1 VLTGDCG
8 AGASPARSGK
18 PRPGR
23 ELPADDHITYT
34 VNERRSGE
42 PPPPQLQ
49 AMPITVIKTASPPE
63 LRQLITVNSSYIC
76 YALNE
81 TKLRLLNKHTA
92 DKGPLLKDHTA
103 GITDVRW
110 RHSLIWTQNTVFS
123 YEHLL
128 QGICVQDV
136 SPCTPVFRCSLAC
149 LHCVDQ
155 LQGCVLR
162 RFHSDAS
169 NRLASAGKD
178 GQLFAWQVGEDDGP
192 IYAKQ
197 LLSLRVAANSSRM
210 RLAWLSEDV
219 VAFSAGSTVYLASIQ
234 LAGTVDTQ
242 VHQSRASGQYGTT
255 CARQSA

>member
-1 VLTGDCG
+1 MQGQRTPWQQPQQQVTCGGSTEDAAHPLSRQRSAGENLGLTGDG
-8 AGASPARSGK
+8 NAGASLARSGK
-18 PRPGR
+18 PRLGR

-110 RHSLIWTQNTVFS
+110 RPN
-123 YEHLL
+123 
-128 QGICVQDV
+128 
-136 SPCTPVFRCSLAC
+136 
-149 LHCVDQ
+149 
-155 LQGCVLR
+155 
-162 RFHSDAS
+162 
-169 NRLASAGKD
+169 
-178 GQLFAWQVGEDDGP
+178 
-192 IYAKQ
+192 
-197 LLSLRVAANSSRM
+197 
-210 RLAWLSEDV
+210 
-219 VAFSAGSTVYLASIQ
+219 
-234 LAGTVDTQ
+234 
-242 VHQSRASGQYGTT
+242 
-255 CARQSA
+255 